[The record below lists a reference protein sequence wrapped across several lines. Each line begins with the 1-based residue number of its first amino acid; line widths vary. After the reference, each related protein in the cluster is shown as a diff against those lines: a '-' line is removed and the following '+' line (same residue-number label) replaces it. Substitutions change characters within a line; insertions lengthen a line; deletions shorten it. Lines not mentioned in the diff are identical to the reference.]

1 MNLNT
6 NIQSIII
13 PFLKIKELS
22 KIKTINKEFYNDLN
36 KNKKTISKMIKH
48 ETFLK
53 QKYFLYNTISDIITN
68 ILLIKYNT
76 IENVYDKYKNVEYS
90 SSSSIYISILT
101 DVFDLIIDNRFDP
114 YKNYTKN
121 FVYIDMIYIRIL
133 RSYYNESTFI
143 TFINKYL
150 IASRD
155 NEKIHKFIYLT
166 SKRLTYNFNST
177 FTFNNDTLLYELSP
191 P

>member
-1 MNLNT
+1 
-6 NIQSIII
+6 
-13 PFLKIKELS
+13 
-22 KIKTINKEFYNDLN
+22 
-36 KNKKTISKMIKH
+36 
-48 ETFLK
+48 
-53 QKYFLYNTISDIITN
+53 
-68 ILLIKYNT
+68 
-76 IENVYDKYKNVEYS
+76 
-90 SSSSIYISILT
+90 
-101 DVFDLIIDNRFDP
+101 
-114 YKNYTKN
+114 
-121 FVYIDMIYIRIL
+121 MIYIRIL

-166 SKRLTYNFNST
+166 SKRLIYNFNST